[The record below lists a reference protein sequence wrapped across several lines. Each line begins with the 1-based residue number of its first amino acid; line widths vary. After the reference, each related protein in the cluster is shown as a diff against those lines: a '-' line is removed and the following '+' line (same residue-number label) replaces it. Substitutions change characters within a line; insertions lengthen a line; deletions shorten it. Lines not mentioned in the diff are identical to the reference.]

1 VYYVSIMLIIKW
13 SDYYRISIDII
24 LCIFNCKIVNG
35 SLCRRLFSF
44 ALVNPN
50 ILYYFCN
57 VFSNKKKFEKVCT
70 IGVVFGCL
78 LLIFTPAQSD
88 ADMPGGALQQRI
100 GNYDVGVKTDPQQ
113 PRSGTNVNILLA
125 IASVNGDDISGLPVD
140 ITISKDGSVLSKL
153 DRPVAVPYGHY
164 TYHYKFEKPGIY
176 SLDLDIYDIYFT
188 GRQVSFTFPINVQDS
203 LFDFGGGS
211 PMVMSF
217 VIAAIIV
224 IVATSCGFIL
234 WHRRV
239 SRLRKPTSQR

>member
-1 VYYVSIMLIIKW
+1 M
-13 SDYYRISIDII
+13 
-24 LCIFNCKIVNG
+24 FNCKIVNG

-44 ALVNPN
+44 VLVDTNV
-50 ILYYFCN
+50 LYYFCN
-57 VFSNKKKFEKVCT
+57 IFSNKRKFGKVFT
-70 IGVVFGCL
+70 IGVVFGC

-113 PRSGTNVNILLA
+113 LRSGTNVNILLA
-125 IASVNGDDISGLPVD
+125 FASVNGDDISGLPVD
-140 ITISKDGSVLSKL
+140 ITISKDGNVLSKL
-153 DRPVAVPYGHY
+153 ARPVAVPYGHY

-211 PMVMSF
+211 PAVMSF

-224 IVATSCGFIL
+224 IVVTSCGFIL
-234 WHRRV
+234 WHRHI
-239 SRLRKPTSQR
+239 SKLKEPTSQR